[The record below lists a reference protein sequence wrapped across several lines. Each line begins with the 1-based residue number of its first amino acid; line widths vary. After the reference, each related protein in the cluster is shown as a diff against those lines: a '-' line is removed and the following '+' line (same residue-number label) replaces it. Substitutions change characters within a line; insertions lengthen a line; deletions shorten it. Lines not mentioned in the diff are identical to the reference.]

1 MSSYGISKHSC
12 IKIVE
17 FLAVEHPEMRVYAVN
32 PGLVKE
38 SDSVPAFKP
47 FAQDEVALVGGF
59 MLWLASGKADAFK
72 GCTMS
77 VNWDVDVLERN
88 AEKIKEGALLKTS
101 YLGYKFMTGAPLLE

>member
-1 MSSYGISKHSC
+1 M
-12 IKIVE
+12 KIVE
-17 FLAVEHPEMRVYAVN
+17 FLAVEHPELRVYALN

-47 FAQDEVALVGGF
+47 FAQDSVALVGGF
-59 MLWLASGKADAFK
+59 ILWLASGKADAFK

-77 VNWDVDVLERN
+77 VNWDVDVLEKN